1 MLNNFLISLF
11 IIITI
16 PNSLISSTNNI
27 IYTSPTDKEINI
39 NKLEDLYY
47 LKLSKSTRLT
57 GQSIIDFNNFNCIS
71 RVRTYTTVKIEF

>member
-1 MLNNFLISLF
+1 MLNNFLIRLLV
-11 IIITI
+11 IITI

-27 IYTSPTDKEINI
+27 TSAHLIDREIAL
-39 NKLEDLYY
+39 NKLEDVHY
-47 LKLSKSTRLT
+47 LKLSKSARLT

>member
-27 IYTSPTDKEINI
+27 AFANLADKEVTI